1 MSKRIPLGGKRGKGI
16 FVTVDDGDYDWLSQ
30 YSWCISGGDERTYA
44 FNDRAGLM
52 HRLITNPPD
61 NMVVDHINHDTLD
74 NRRSNL
80 RVVTQRCNS
89 WNSKKTKSNIRELH
103 SKFKGITLNYRG
115 AWGVFFWKDDK
126 VITKGS
132 YPTELEA
139 AVMYNKYAEEYYGE
153 YACLNEFTPE
163 EQRVIAKLPFRTCS
177 ELRMQTTP
185 YHGVCFNKA
194 KQRWQWRFMY
204 HGKLY
209 YDQYCDSAEDARA
222 KLIAF
227 LRTFDGNAEIKR
239 AYKAELC
246 LD

>member
-1 MSKRIPLGGKRGKGI
+1 MSRQIPLSGKRGKGL
-16 FVTVDDGDYDWLSQ
+16 FATVDDNDYDWLSQ
-30 YSWCISGGDERTYA
+30 YSWCLRGDRERPYA
-44 FNDRAGLM
+44 FNDRTGTM
-52 HRLITNPPD
+52 HRAIMKPPD
-61 NMVVDHINHDTLD
+61 NMLIDHINHDTLD
-74 NRRSNL
+74 NQRSNL
-80 RVVTQRCNS
+80 RIVTPSQNV
-89 WNSKKTKSNIRELH
+89 WNSKKPRTAGLS
-103 SKFKGITLNYRG
+103 SKFKGVTLDRFG
-115 AWGVFFWKDDK
+115 HWCVMFWKEYK
-126 VITKGS
+126 AYTKGS

-139 AVMYNKYAEEYYGE
+139 AVMYNKYAKEYYGE

-163 EQRVIAKLPFRTCS
+163 EQKVIAKLPFKTCS

-227 LRTFDGNAEIKR
+227 LRTFHGNAEIKR
-239 AYKAELC
+239 AYKAEL
-246 LD
+246 